1 MKIIHLIGGGDE
13 GGAKSHVLQL
23 VKALGEH
30 IDVTLISFR
39 KGRFHDDAVAM
50 GIDARVIHSGNIISD
65 VKETL
70 RLVREG
76 GYEIIHSHG
85 AKANMIGTII
95 KRLTGIPV
103 VTTVHSDYRL
113 DYMHSF
119 LKRFSFGV
127 INMISLRKINYHIS
141 VSNNF
146 KEMLMSRGFNPQR
159 IFTVYNGIPFNNVI
173 PPCSRKEFFEQY
185 HIPFPLDSVV
195 IGIMARLHPVKDHET
210 FLNAAAMV
218 VKGNPK
224 ARFIIGGPGDELL
237 PHLEEHAKKLGIR
250 DYVCFTGMIDKPFDF
265 FQSIDINTLTSISE
279 SFPYVILEGARFSRA
294 TVSTHVGGLGDLI
307 ESGKNGYLVKPRDW
321 KKLGEHLLKLSLDEE
336 KRNAMGQALRQKAE
350 QLFSLDNMRRTQLE
364 IYDSILAAEKRFK
377 KDGKLYDMALLG
389 YYGYKNSGDEAI
401 LKATI
406 KAMRDM
412 NRDLTFVVL
421 SKTPK
426 ETMMQNGVDS
436 INRFNLFKAVRMLK
450 KSRLFLAGGGS
461 LIQDNTSTRSIIYY
475 LLMLKIAKK
484 CGVKAMLFANG
495 IGPINRKVNRNM
507 AAKVLNT
514 LDAITLRDPVSF
526 DEIKRMGIS
535 KPEIYVTS
543 DPAILL
549 EPAGNSEVL
558 EMMEREGIPLDK
570 PLIGFSVR
578 KWGDSG
584 FVDGIA
590 QIADYCAEHFNACP
604 VMLPMQHPSDCTIC
618 DQIIQKMKQPAA
630 MIRGIYSPEL
640 ILGFT
645 GRLSLLVGMRLHS
658 LVYASNRCV
667 PLLGLVYEPKVE
679 AFINEIGQ
687 VSGGK
692 VDQMDY
698 CRICSQLDDIW
709 QNREQI
715 STDLRK
721 SNERLVLLAR
731 SNINTALHLLENI
744 K

>member
-1 MKIIHLIGGGDE
+1 
-13 GGAKSHVLQL
+13 
-23 VKALGEH
+23 
-30 IDVTLISFR
+30 
-39 KGRFHDDAVAM
+39 
-50 GIDARVIHSGNIISD
+50 
-65 VKETL
+65 
-70 RLVREG
+70 
-76 GYEIIHSHG
+76 
-85 AKANMIGTII
+85 
-95 KRLTGIPV
+95 
-103 VTTVHSDYRL
+103 
-113 DYMHSF
+113 
-119 LKRFSFGV
+119 
-127 INMISLRKINYHIS
+127 
-141 VSNNF
+141 
-146 KEMLMSRGFNPQR
+146 
-159 IFTVYNGIPFNNVI
+159 
-173 PPCSRKEFFEQY
+173 
-185 HIPFPLDSVV
+185 
-195 IGIMARLHPVKDHET
+195 
-210 FLNAAAMV
+210 
-218 VKGNPK
+218 
-224 ARFIIGGPGDELL
+224 
-237 PHLEEHAKKLGIR
+237 
-250 DYVCFTGMIDKPFDF
+250 MIDKPFDF

-526 DEIKRMGIS
+526 DEIKRMGS
-535 KPEIYVTS
+535 EARDLCHS
-543 DPAILL
+543 DPGILL
-549 EPAGNSEVL
+549 EPAGNSEVM
-558 EMMEREGIPLDK
+558 EMMEREGFPLTSH
-570 PLIGFSVR
+570 LLGSLFR

-590 QIADYCAEHFNACP
+590 QSPTIVQSTSMCP
-604 VMLPMQHPSDCTIC
+604 VMLPMQHPRIAPLRSDHS
-618 DQIIQKMKQPAA
+618 KHEAA
-630 MIRGIYSPEL
+630 CSYDSRYLSPEL

-645 GRLSLLVGMRLHS
+645 EGSACLWACSLHS
-658 LVYASNRCV
+658 LVVRLQSMR
-667 PLLGLVYEPKVE
+667 PPSRPGYEPKVE
-679 AFINEIGQ
+679 AFISQIGQ
-687 VSGGK
+687 VS
-692 VDQMDY
+692 
-698 CRICSQLDDIW
+698 
-709 QNREQI
+709 REG
-715 STDLRK
+715 
-721 SNERLVLLAR
+721 
-731 SNINTALHLLENI
+731 
-744 K
+744 